1 MRISDWSSDV
11 CSSDLPAPWA
21 NDPSALRIETD
32 VRKLADDA
40 MEGRET
46 GTRGYRMASAYVA
59 ERFAGIGLQPAG
71 DDGTFF
77 QRAPLLKATR
87 EREGARFAVNR
98 NGRSIALPVQAQFL
112 PLPNFNEA
120 QAQDTRKS
128 GG

>member
-11 CSSDLPAPWA
+11 CSSDLTPASEPAPWA
-21 NDPSALRIETD
+21 NDPSALRIEAD

-59 ERFAGIGLQPAG
+59 ERFADIGLQPAG

-77 QRAPLLKATR
+77 QRVPLLKATR
-87 EREGARFAVNR
+87 EREGARCTVTR
-98 NGRSIALPVQAQFL
+98 NGRRIALRFQDQFL
-112 PLPNFNEA
+112 PQPGFEIGRA
-120 QAQDTRKS
+120 HV
-128 GG
+128 

>member
-1 MRISDWSSDV
+1 MRRAATLACLLIPLCLAACNRDAPPTDAV
-11 CSSDLPAPWA
+11 PTPDAAPAPWA

-77 QRAPLLKATR
+77 QR
-87 EREGARFAVNR
+87 V
-98 NGRSIALPVQAQFL
+98 
-112 PLPNFNEA
+112 PLP
-120 QAQDTRKS
+120 QARS
-128 GG
+128 EERRGGEGGVRTGRIRWSAVQ